1 MVSLKNP
8 NKKYGDNMENN
19 ELMKDVIKMMTDKD
33 IEKSLFDSGRTY
45 GYNYERNINL
55 EDQYIILHDNGEETI
70 NVDDIY
76 VNLAVLILNNL
87 ELPDEE
93 ELEKFYE
100 LGVEDYIKGRMTE
113 EGIRD
118 IDLIEGYTY
127 NGDNDLDRDFLF
139 KGYPGYNGFII
150 IKTHNGCDARA
161 GFSTPHLYEGDV
173 ESFLCGTSISVEDDI
188 KWWEKLFN
196 KKISVNK

>member
-1 MVSLKNP
+1 MK
-8 NKKYGDNMENN
+8 NN
-19 ELMKDVIKMMTDKD
+19 ELMKDVIEMMTDEN
-33 IEKSLFDSGRTY
+33 IEKSLFDSGQTY

-70 NVDDIY
+70 DVDDIY

-87 ELPDEE
+87 ELPDKE

-100 LGVEDYIKGRMTE
+100 LGVENYIKGRMTE

-150 IKTHNGCDARA
+150 IRTHNGCDARA
-161 GFSTPHLYEGDV
+161 GFSAPHLYEGDV
-173 ESFLCGTSISVEDDI
+173 ELFLWGTSISVEDDVE
-188 KWWEKLFN
+188 WWEKLFN
-196 KKISVNK
+196 RKISVNK

>member
-1 MVSLKNP
+1 
-8 NKKYGDNMENN
+8 MENN
-19 ELMKDVIKMMTDKD
+19 ELMKNIIEMMTDEN

-55 EDQYIILHDNGEETI
+55 EDQYIILHDNREETI
-70 NVDDIY
+70 HVDDIY

-150 IKTHNGCDARA
+150 IRTHNGCDARA
-161 GFSTPHLYEGDV
+161 GFSAPHLYEGDV
-173 ESFLCGTSISVEDDI
+173 ESFLCGTSISVEDDVE
-188 KWWEKLFN
+188 WWEKLFN

>member
-1 MVSLKNP
+1 
-8 NKKYGDNMENN
+8 MENK
-19 ELMKDVIKMMTDKD
+19 ELMKDVIEMMTDKD

-45 GYNYERNINL
+45 GYNYERNVNL
-55 EDQYIILHDNGEETI
+55 KDQYIILHDNGEETI
-70 NVDDIY
+70 DADDIY

-93 ELEKFYE
+93 ELKKFYE
-100 LGVEDYIKGRMTE
+100 LGVEDYVKERMTE
-113 EGIRD
+113 EEIKD
-118 IDLIEGYTY
+118 VDFIEGYTY

-150 IKTHNGCDARA
+150 ISTHNGCDARA
-161 GFSTPHLYEGDV
+161 GFSSPHLYEGDV

-188 KWWEKLFN
+188 EWWEKLFN
-196 KKISVNK
+196 RKISVNK